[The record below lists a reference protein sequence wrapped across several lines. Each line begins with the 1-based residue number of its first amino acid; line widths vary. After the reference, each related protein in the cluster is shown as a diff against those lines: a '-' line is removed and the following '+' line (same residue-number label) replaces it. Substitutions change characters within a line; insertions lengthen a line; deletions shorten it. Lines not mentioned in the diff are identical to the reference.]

1 MVQQSQPP
9 YPHPDSPSAGAGNPA
24 TGNPGTLAFLGP
36 SGTYTEEAAL
46 LYAPDA
52 ELRPFP
58 SIPAVGRA
66 VAAAETAQGVV
77 PIENSIEGSVN
88 FTLDLLVS
96 ENSLLIRYE
105 IVLPIEHYL
114 MGKPGTPLGEVQ
126 VVYSHPQ
133 ALAQCRE
140 YLERNFAHADRSAS
154 LSTAQAVGDAMNSD
168 VPAAAIAPLRSA
180 ALYRAEILA
189 SGIQDVA
196 ANATRFVALSQSDHE
211 PTGNDKTSLFFTFAQ
226 DQPGQLYA
234 VIGEFARR
242 EINLA
247 KIESRPTKQS
257 LGQYVFFIDCDG
269 HRQDPPLSE
278 TIAAVRER
286 VSSLRVLG
294 SYPKWT
300 PRPTP
305 GA

>member
-1 MVQQSQPP
+1 MPR
-9 YPHPDSPSAGAGNPA
+9 
-24 TGNPGTLAFLGP
+24 TLAFLGP

-46 LYAPDA
+46 LYDPAA
-52 ELRPFP
+52 ELRPYP
-58 SIPAVGRA
+58 NISAVGQA
-66 VAAAETAQGVV
+66 VAAGETAQGVA

-96 ENSLLIRYE
+96 ENSLLISYE
-105 IVLPIEHYL
+105 VVLPIEHYL
-114 MGKPGTPLGEVQ
+114 MGRPGTRLEEVE

-140 YLERNFAHADRSAS
+140 YLERNFTNADRSAS
-154 LSTAQAVGDAMNSD
+154 LSTAQAVGDAMSSEA
-168 VPAAAIAPLRSA
+168 PAVAIAPRRSA
-180 ALYRAEILA
+180 ALYDAEILA

-196 ANATRFVALSQSDHE
+196 ANATRFVVLSKSDHE

-226 DQPGQLYA
+226 DLPGQLYA
-234 VIGEFARR
+234 VIGEFATR

-269 HRQDPPLSE
+269 HREDPLLRE
-278 TIAAVRER
+278 TIEAIGRR

-300 PRPTP
+300 PQ
-305 GA
+305 